1 MLAIV
6 RLTHYFNLQ
15 CTIVDHAVD
24 HVDHVVHL
32 VNLHVHHLN
41 VVDHVVDTQS
51 VSDPCRQDTGETL
64 RQSSVFFCLCSEI
77 CRCTR

>member
-6 RLTHYFNLQ
+6 RLTHNLNLQ
-15 CTIVDHAVD
+15 FTIVDHAVD
-24 HVDHVVHL
+24 HVDHIVHL

-51 VSDPCRQDTGETL
+51 VSDPCRQDMCET
-64 RQSSVFFCLCSEI
+64 V
-77 CRCTR
+77 